1 MNNLNRRLKS
11 WPSWVVLLIVVA
23 SVLAVGSTRSAGPQ
37 TQEERIDA
45 VARRVACPVCNGESV
60 FESRNRASRAIR
72 NEITGLVRATDATD
86 DQIIAGLE
94 NTFGADVLLVP
105 KATGFDALIWV
116 LPTVAFVLGVAG
128 LGVAFRRWKL
138 QAAANVD
145 PTDADRDLVAAALRD
160 RNQ

>member
-23 SVLAVGSTRSAGPQ
+23 SVLAVGSTRSAEPQ

-94 NTFGADVLLVP
+94 NTSGADVLLVP

-128 LGVAFRRWKL
+128 LAVAFRRWKL

>member
-11 WPSWVVLLIVVA
+11 WPSWIVLLIAVA
-23 SVLAVGSTRSAGPQ
+23 SVLAIGSTRSAGPQ

-72 NEITGLVRATDATD
+72 NEITDLVRATEATD

-94 NTFGADVLLVP
+94 NTYGADVLLVP

-128 LGVAFRRWKL
+128 LAVAFRRWKL
-138 QAAANVD
+138 QADASVN
-145 PTDADRDLVAAALRD
+145 PTNADRDLVTAALRERD
-160 RNQ
+160 E

>member
-1 MNNLNRRLKS
+1 MNDLNRRLKS

-60 FESRNRASRAIR
+60 FESRSRASRAIR
-72 NEITGLVRATDATD
+72 NEITDLVRATEATD

-94 NTFGADVLLVP
+94 NTYGADVLLVP

-116 LPTVAFVLGVAG
+116 LPAVAFVLGVAG
-128 LGVAFRRWKL
+128 LAVAFRRWKL
-138 QAAANVD
+138 QADANVD

-160 RNQ
+160 RDE

>member
-94 NTFGADVLLVP
+94 NTYGADVLLVP

>member
-45 VARRVACPVCNGESV
+45 VARRVASPVCNGESV

-94 NTFGADVLLVP
+94 NTYGADVLLVP